1 VYKFL
6 HGARPKFEQVVVTAE
21 TEVPATVEKS
31 LRKKEPSKDEYEKKM
46 KELDS
51 KIMQIREHIN
61 TLSLKKKEAREGG
74 KVKGTTISYKE
85 FLNQKIEEIRGLR
98 DQKRDLYNQKN
109 AIIEQIKVIELE
121 REQILKTLPSNKDLQ
136 DPVKIQAKI
145 DELEKRYKSTSMAL
159 QEEKRLIN
167 DIKKLQESMS
177 SARKVQEMRPRLD
190 VLYGQRNKFSELIN
204 ALKPSLEAKELEI
217 ETLRKQLNDDQDQ
230 RDDVKDKLTKFD
242 DDITLLKADLQKVFD
257 LKDATRE
264 EHFKNRYEY
273 QIEQDEIKYAER
285 IAREKQRL
293 IDAEKLK
300 QERIAAQKKTLADR
314 PNPYLKEIETCDRL
328 VQYCQ
333 LLRRKVGL
341 VQTEEVIKEEQK

>member
-1 VYKFL
+1 
-6 HGARPKFEQVVVTAE
+6 
-21 TEVPATVEKS
+21 
-31 LRKKEPSKDEYEKKM
+31 M
-46 KELDS
+46 
-51 KIMQIREHIN
+51 
-61 TLSLKKKEAREGG
+61 
-74 KVKGTTISYKE
+74 
-85 FLNQKIEEIRGLR
+85 
-98 DQKRDLYNQKN
+98 
-109 AIIEQIKVIELE
+109 
-121 REQILKTLPSNKDLQ
+121 
-136 DPVKIQAKI
+136 
-145 DELEKRYKSTSMAL
+145 
-159 QEEKRLIN
+159 IN
-167 DIKKLQESMS
+167 DIKKLQESIS
-177 SARKVQEMRPRLD
+177 SARKVQEMRPKLD